1 MTDIRTIFGRACR
14 ATRVASYWTARTAR
28 LMVGIPEYQTYV
40 DRRRISH
47 PGEPIM
53 TYEEFFKERQN
64 VRYAIE
70 KGRFKGCC

>member
-1 MTDIRTIFGRACR
+1 
-14 ATRVASYWTARTAR
+14 
-28 LMVGIPEYQTYV
+28 MVGIPEYQTYV